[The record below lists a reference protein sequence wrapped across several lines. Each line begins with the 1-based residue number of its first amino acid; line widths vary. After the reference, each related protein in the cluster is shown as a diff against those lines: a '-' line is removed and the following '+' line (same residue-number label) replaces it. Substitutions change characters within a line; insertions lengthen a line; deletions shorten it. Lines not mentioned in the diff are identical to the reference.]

1 MSAYP
6 HEDTMVA
13 LVASLAAAMPTR
25 HVQRKLIDPANE
37 SKERLAAGV
46 LCVVS
51 GGGGEFLNYQGRE
64 GELGSM
70 NVKVVGFLQVPIKMA
85 GVATTGEDV
94 EKAELAL
101 LDDLLAWCQL
111 VKPAPIDSTLPGDW
125 RQSQQL
131 EHPMGWLALD
141 LKVSHV

>member
-1 MSAYP
+1 MSAQ
-6 HEDTMVA
+6 EDVMVA

-25 HVQRKLIDPANE
+25 HVQRKLVDPGNE
-37 SKERLAAGV
+37 SQARLEAGV
-46 LCVVS
+46 VCVVS
-51 GGGGEFLNYQGRE
+51 GGGGDFLNYQGRE

-70 NVKVVGFLQVPIKMA
+70 NVQVVGFLQVPTKVA

-101 LDDLLAWCQL
+101 LGDLLAWCQTA
-111 VKPAPIDSTLPGDW
+111 KPVPIDSTLPGNW

-131 EHPMGWLALD
+131 EHPMGWLALE
-141 LKVSHV
+141 LKVGHV